1 MWNKMVLSW
10 VCCGIVIA
18 LAAGCNKTG
27 TEATGDAVKPAA
39 PAVTEKVPA
48 TPAAPTVNPA
58 AVLADVDGVKMTVGE
73 ADKQIMAMIGPNAG
87 KMAPG
92 QMEALMGRFRQQAAE
107 RFVVRTLL
115 TQEADRRKVAV
126 TDRDVDEALT
136 VIKSRLPKDM
146 TIEDI
151 LKREEMT
158 VDQLRSNLASEIR
171 IKMLVESEVPTNMVV
186 SDEEVSKFYN
196 EQKESF
202 VQPETVSA
210 RHILVKTEATDTDAV
225 KAEKK
230 TRIEGLRKQLVDG
243 ADFAKVAKEN
253 SDCPSKE
260 RGGDLGTFGRG
271 QMVKPFEDAAFNQA
285 TNAIGPVVE
294 TQFGYH
300 IIQVTEHSA
309 GKTSELAEVKDK
321 LVEHLKQKKQ
331 MDLFQAFIEKLKGKA
346 KITLSELAKPSREM
360 PMMPMEQ

>member
-1 MWNKMVLSW
+1 MSAL
-10 VCCGIVIA
+10 VCGGMVIA
-18 LAAGCNKTG
+18 MGAGCNKTG
-27 TEATGDAVKPAA
+27 TEGGEAKPAA
-39 PAVTEKVPA
+39 PGVTAKAPAVPA
-48 TPAAPTVNPA
+48 VPAAPTVNPA
-58 AVLADVDGVKMTVGE
+58 ATLVEVDGVKMTVGE
-73 ADKQIMAMIGPNAG
+73 ADKQIMAMIGQNAA

-92 QMEALMGRFRQQAAE
+92 QMESLMGRFRQQAAD

-115 TQEADRRKVAV
+115 TQEADRRNVVV
-126 TDRDVDEALT
+126 TPAEIDAALSM
-136 VIKSRLPKDM
+136 IKSRLPKDM

-151 LKREEMT
+151 LKREELT
-158 VDQLRSNLASEIR
+158 IDQLRSNLTGEIR
-171 IKMLVESEVPTNMVV
+171 IKLLVETEVPTNMVV
-186 SDEEVSKFYN
+186 SDEDVSKFYN

-230 TRIEGLRKQLVDG
+230 AKIEGLRKQLVEG
-243 ADFAKVAKEN
+243 ADFAKLAKES

-260 RGGDLGTFGRG
+260 RGGELGSFGRG
-271 QMVKPFEDAAFNQA
+271 QMVKPFEDAAFGQA

-300 IIQVTEHSA
+300 IIQVSEHSA
-309 GKTSELAEVKDK
+309 GKTSELAEVKEK

-331 MDLFQAFIEKLKGKA
+331 MDLFQTFVEKLKGKA